1 MIKSVVNCVSGGG
14 YLTAP
19 NGIYLSSNPT
29 TYGDGN
35 IFYENGEF
43 YCGYKG
49 TIKAMPK
56 KSNFALPKANAQSF
70 ESVNVI
76 LNEIIDALV
85 QAQIITKE

>member
-1 MIKSVVNCVSGGG
+1 
-14 YLTAP
+14 
-19 NGIYLSSNPT
+19 
-29 TYGDGN
+29 
-35 IFYENGEF
+35 
-43 YCGYKG
+43 
-49 TIKAMPK
+49 MPK